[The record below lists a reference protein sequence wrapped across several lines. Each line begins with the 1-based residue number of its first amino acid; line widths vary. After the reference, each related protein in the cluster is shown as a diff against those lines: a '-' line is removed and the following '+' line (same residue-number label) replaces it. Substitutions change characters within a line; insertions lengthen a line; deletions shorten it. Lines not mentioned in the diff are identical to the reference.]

1 MKTLVFCP
9 VLWYHFL
16 MGNEKNTAAS
26 TPEMVTI
33 SRAEYDSQ
41 QAQLTELKL
50 QNQWL
55 LEQLGLA
62 KKRQFGTSS
71 ERLQESLMDQLS
83 LMANEA
89 EAYAYGTK
97 NATAE
102 QVAVKAHAR
111 KRQSGNVLDI
121 VPEGTPTEV
130 VEHRLCEEERTC
142 DTCGAV
148 MEEIGKEVRRSLKME
163 PARFWI
169 REDVYYTY
177 VPEMP
182 SIQLSMYQ

>member
-1 MKTLVFCP
+1 
-9 VLWYHFL
+9 
-16 MGNEKNTAAS
+16 MGNEKKAAAS

-33 SRAEYDSQ
+33 SRGEYE
-41 QAQLTELKL
+41 ELKL

-55 LEQLGLA
+55 LEQLCLA

-71 ERLQESLMDQLS
+71 ERLQEGLMDQLS

-111 KRQSGNVLDI
+111 KRHSGKVL
-121 VPEGTPTEV
+121 
-130 VEHRLCEEERTC
+130 
-142 DTCGAV
+142 
-148 MEEIGKEVRRSLKME
+148 
-163 PARFWI
+163 
-169 REDVYYTY
+169 
-177 VPEMP
+177 
-182 SIQLSMYQ
+182 